1 MVVDMKYITRVIRK
15 VIPLIL
21 SVIALYLGFRLAIFY
36 LPFLIAF
43 ILALMIEPAIR
54 FFMRK
59 THLRRKASSIIVFV
73 IALSIIIG
81 IIVWAVATIVSEAS
95 NLLLNLNEYF
105 EKGSQFISGIASQVD
120 LSRFQ
125 LSE

>member
-105 EKGSQFISGIASQVD
+105 E
-120 LSRFQ
+120 
-125 LSE
+125 